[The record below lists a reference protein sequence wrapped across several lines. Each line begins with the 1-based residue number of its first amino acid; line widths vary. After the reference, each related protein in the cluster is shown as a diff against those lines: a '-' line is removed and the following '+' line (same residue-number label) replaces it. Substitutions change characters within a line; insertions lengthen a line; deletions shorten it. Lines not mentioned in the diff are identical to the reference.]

1 MAEISPDIGI
11 PSVNPEV
18 SAPNVTQNVEPK
30 AAAGAVALGQGATD
44 LSKVF
49 GQVQVNDVTNNVMAQ
64 ARAITDHYQSLSGQD
79 ALHAQASTQAALN
92 KVFADGAN
100 QLSTTDQSI
109 QYNQTTRT
117 YQDRYFGGMIAQH
130 AAQAG
135 RDYATAVNNSSF
147 QNGLDTIAANPNN
160 PDAFQLGLNLASGA
174 KVKQLQLEGNAGDP
188 NLMKQAVTEATQAA
202 WLSRIQAV
210 GAQDPAGALNLAD
223 QNQALLGDK
232 YYQVRDTLRER
243 ADQQNGVAAG
253 QIALGQTANAT
264 PPGPTPSGQTATTTA
279 SAPAPQAS
287 STQVWGAILGNES
300 SGGNINAPTSATGA
314 VGPGQ
319 VEPAT
324 FEANAKPGEVINN
337 KADNLAVSRRLVQQ
351 YYKQYNGDPARVAVA
366 YYSGPG
372 NVAPAGSATP
382 YINNVTPSGGG
393 PSVAQYVNNALA
405 KLQPGSPQDAK
416 AAAYSNIL
424 DNPNLT
430 PAAREHALEYVNQ
443 TISAQQISAQATA
456 QQQDLASQQAANN
469 YTTQILE
476 SVSGGKGLPANLTQ
490 SIAADPNLKA
500 DAKMALF
507 DYTLRVTGNEKA
519 IGYGPGYM
527 DAYNKILS
535 PYGTPGK
542 ITDATTILQMAGPG
556 GPITPTGAQALIQT
570 LSQSQSGID
579 GAGIANAKASVLN
592 YAKSKLSF
600 DGTSIPGGFQL
611 KDPNGERAF
620 DATFVPQF
628 EASYNAWVKSGKD
641 PMAFLQNTAN
651 IDGMIAKIRPP
662 SQFNADQMAAMGG
675 VGGAAT
681 PANAAPEPIPAA
693 PTTVKDPDGWQK
705 WMKQPPQTQNGPI
718 PVSQWSAAVGMLM
731 QNPQQNI
738 PFFDKTFG
746 PYGYDG
752 AQIVAQLSNAPQPVS
767 PPFRGH

>member
-1 MAEISPDIGI
+1 MAQIQPDIGI
-11 PSVNPEV
+11 PTVNPEV
-18 SAPNVTQNVEPK
+18 AAPNVMQNAEPK

-79 ALHAQASTQAALN
+79 ALHAQASTQEALN

-100 QLSTTDQSI
+100 QLSTTDQSL
-109 QYNQTTRT
+109 QYNETTRT

-130 AAQAG
+130 AAQAA
-135 RDYATAVNNSSF
+135 RDYATTVNNSSF
-147 QNGLDTIAANPNN
+147 QNGLDTIGGNPNDPN
-160 PDAFQLGLNLASGA
+160 AFQLGLNLAIGA

-188 NLMKQAVTEATQAA
+188 NLMKQAVVEATQAA

-210 GAQDPAGALNLAD
+210 GAQDPAGALTLAD
-223 QNQALLGDK
+223 NNQALLGDK
-232 YYQVRDTLRER
+232 YYQIRDSLRDR
-243 ADQQNGVAAG
+243 ADQQSGVEAG
-253 QIALGQTANAT
+253 QVALAGAVLPAPTPAT
-264 PPGPTPSGQTATTTA
+264 PAAATGA
-279 SAPAPQAS
+279 PAAPAPKAS
-287 STQVWGAILGNES
+287 SQQVWGAILGNES
-300 SGGNINAPTSATGA
+300 SGGNLNAPTSATGA
-314 VGPGQ
+314 VGAGQ
-319 VEPAT
+319 IEPAT
-324 FEANAKPGEVINN
+324 FQAAAKPGENINN
-337 KADNLAVSRRLVQQ
+337 PADNLAVSRRLINQ
-351 YYKQYNGDPARVAVA
+351 YYTQYNGDAARVAVA

-382 YINNVTPSGGG
+382 YIKNVSPPSGG
-393 PSVAQYVNNALA
+393 PTVAQYVSNVTA

-416 AAAYSNIL
+416 ASAYANIL
-424 DNPNLT
+424 DDPNLT
-430 PAAREHALEYVNQ
+430 PAARQHALEYVNQ
-443 TISAQQISAQATA
+443 TISAQQISDQATA
-456 QQQDLASQQAANN
+456 QQQELASQKAANN

-476 SVSGGKGLPANLTQ
+476 SVSNGKGLDPGIAQ

-527 DAYNKILS
+527 DAYNKILA
-535 PYGTPGK
+535 PYGTAGK

-600 DGTSIPGGFQL
+600 DGVGMPGGFQL

-641 PMAFLQNTAN
+641 PMQFLQNTSN

-675 VGGAAT
+675 TMAP
-681 PANAAPEPIPAA
+681 PASAGPQPIPTP
-693 PTTVKDPDGWQK
+693 PTTVKDPGGWQK
-705 WMKQPPQTQNGPI
+705 WMQQPPETQNGPI
-718 PVSQWSAAVGMLM
+718 PVNQWSAAVSMLM
-731 QNPQQNI
+731 QNPTQNI
-738 PFFDKTFG
+738 PLFDKTFG

-752 AQIVAQLSNAPQPVS
+752 AEIVAQLSNAQTVS